1 MRTFILN
8 TINQIPA
15 TNKQLDYKSTLKT
28 NEWMVFTGSE
38 DEVEKF
44 LFMDKE
50 ELLVS
55 VNGKTSSS
63 KWQFMKV
70 NSSLIIDDGINKY
83 MFKVIVCNKDIV
95 FLNVDST
102 NNYSFLINTQSKA
115 LKDASLKDIK
125 FFLMKEFNIDLFDN
139 DVERAAY
146 YEAKK
151 EKERIEQEKTD
162 QRVKGVLKGLG
173 VTAII
178 LIAFFATVGIAE
190 HIDEKKKEKEE
201 YRRTHPEMT
210 ITRIENRR
218 AVDLGL
224 SVKWATCN
232 IGANQPTEE
241 GNKYGWGDS
250 SGVIY
255 TSYTEVCGDYNNRE
269 YRPEHWGLDEY
280 AYPTRKGIEAPRSI
294 VGTQYDV
301 ARNCW
306 GENWRMPTRAEA
318 RELIN
323 SCEFVIRDSYIVA
336 IGPSG
341 DSILFPLR
349 NKERWIRGEYA
360 TGELDTTPFPSTY
373 KNKYIHSFII
383 GQEMRNGSPVTT
395 DGKLTLKVKMDDLER
410 NRMLTLRAVFEE

>member
-1 MRTFILN
+1 MRTYLLN

-44 LFMDKE
+44 LFMDNE

-83 MFKVIVCNKDIV
+83 MFKVIVCSKDIV

-125 FFLMKEFNIDLFDN
+125 FFLMNEFDIDLFDN

-146 YEAKK
+146 YEAKEEK
-151 EKERIEQEKTD
+151 EKIEQEKAD
-162 QRVKGVLKGLG
+162 RKVKGCLK
-173 VTAII
+173 
-178 LIAFFATVGIAE
+178 TVGVIALIFIVFIATISIAE
-190 HIDEKKKEKEE
+190 HIHNRRVEKEE

-224 SVKWATCN
+224 SVNWATCN
-232 IGANQPTEE
+232 IGANTPVE
-241 GNKYGWGDS
+241 GGNAYGWGDTT
-250 SGVIY
+250 GVIY
-255 TSYTEVCGDYNNRE
+255 TTTTGDVFKE
-269 YRPEHWGLDEY
+269 YRPDNGGLDDY
-280 AYPTRKGIEAPRSI
+280 AYPTRKGRKAPSSI

-318 RELIN
+318 RELID
-323 SCEFVIRDSYIVA
+323 SCKFVVRDSYIVA

-341 DSILFPLR
+341 DSVLFPIPP
-349 NKERWIRGEYA
+349 KERWVNYEYA
-360 TGELDTTPFPSTY
+360 TGELDSVPIHGLGENTH
-373 KNKYIHSFII
+373 IHSYII
-383 GQEMRNGSPVTT
+383 GLENSN
-395 DGKLTLKVKMDDLER
+395 TLFNEWKPILIVKMDEATR
-410 NRMLTLRAVFEE
+410 YTMLSLRAVSER